1 MTVTLALPAFAMSL
15 AEILAVIVVL
25 FTKVLYRPDPFHET
39 IAPLTKPV
47 PLTVN
52 VKVAPPALVLDG
64 LIDVR
69 VGAAGPLLLVAV
81 PSKRTGL
88 TPMVTS

>member
-1 MTVTLALPAFAMSL
+1 MSL

-39 IAPLTKPV
+39 IAPLTKPE
-47 PLTVN
+47 PLTVS

-64 LIDVR
+64 LIDVS
-69 VGAAGPLLLVAV
+69 VGAGLPLSVAV
-81 PSKRTGL
+81 PSKRIGL
-88 TPMVTS
+88 GPMVTS